1 MINNRL
7 IINIFILKTIT
18 IILDIG
24 VTFVFPFGLVAMAW
38 LLWPAHAQM
47 CSVARMFV
55 VDNNVTFPV
64 SFL

>member
-24 VTFVFPFGLVAMAW
+24 VTFVFPFGLVAMARAC
-38 LLWPAHAQM
+38 PDVFSGPDVRGRQ
-47 CSVARMFV
+47 
-55 VDNNVTFPV
+55 
-64 SFL
+64 